1 MSERAETPLEDPQAR
16 LERVFI
22 EEFLKQHGADL
33 STIDLKSPGKWRDL
47 LVQAAQYAAGRLAEI
62 DARAAY
68 VGELHR
74 GGSPK

>member
-22 EEFLKQHGADL
+22 DEFLQRHGCDL
-33 STIDLKSPGKWRDL
+33 SSIDLKAPGERRDL

-68 VGELHR
+68 VGELHK
-74 GGSPK
+74 GGSPR

>member
-1 MSERAETPLEDPQAR
+1 MSERAETPLEDPQAQ
-16 LERVFI
+16 LERAFI

-33 STIDLKSPGKWRDL
+33 STIDLKSPGEWRDL

-68 VGELHR
+68 VGELHK
-74 GGSPK
+74 GVPPT

>member
-22 EEFLKQHGADL
+22 DEFLQRHGYDL
-33 STIDLKSPGKWRDL
+33 SSIDLKAPGERRDL

-74 GGSPK
+74 GFPPK